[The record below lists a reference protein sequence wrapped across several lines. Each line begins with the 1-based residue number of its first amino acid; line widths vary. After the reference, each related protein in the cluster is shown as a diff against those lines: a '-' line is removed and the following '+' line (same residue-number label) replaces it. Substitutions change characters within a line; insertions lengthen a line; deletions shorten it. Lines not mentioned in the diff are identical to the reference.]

1 MKITSSRLRLGAT
14 ASAAA
19 LAAVGILAATGNAV
33 GAGGPAPDRDVR
45 VLQFGVKFSPQ
56 NVIDVPPLQQH
67 PGDYRP
73 GDYATFGD
81 VLTNSNGRRVGV
93 EAGAGLITRV
103 GDAGAQIFFN
113 MAIKLPC
120 RQHHC
125 GRHQQ
130 CRPAQAPRR
139 DGRHRLVPRGQG
151 RCVPDRTQGSN
162 RVSQGHP
169 AMTSAATSPMSP
181 STPSTP
187 GQRPASPMQW
197 KCRP

>member
-56 NVIDVPPLQQH
+56 NVIDVPPLQKH

-113 MAIKLPC
+113 MAIKLPAGSITVAGISSADP
-120 RQHHC
+120 HKHLVVT
-125 GRHQQ
+125 GGTGSFLGAKGGVYLIEH
-130 CRPAQAPRR
+130 R
-139 DGRHRLVPRGQG
+139 DQ
-151 RCVPDRTQGSN
+151 TGSL
-162 RVSQGHP
+162 RV
-169 AMTSAATSPMSP
+169 TL
-181 STPSTP
+181 
-187 GQRPASPMQW
+187 R
-197 KCRP
+197 